1 MVFTRRF
8 ADNSTW
14 FAYVQTLGEFEALI
28 SMLSAVHRSSPTVV
42 YMPVQLREDKV
53 FKRNIRF
60 ICNISKL
67 EIDLRFARF
76 WFVLLRAVMA
86 KVKSQLVVVP
96 INIFDQRHS
105 LLFRLCMAVISNFM
119 IRDAIQP
126 HEFPPYEGGDNF
138 FTTLLLEDFAVSPAY
153 ERMNVAMIGV
163 SPYYEALLSYLRCAK
178 RAKAGGELVHTIL
191 IISKNVREID
201 VSRRNE
207 YMDVVGDFCATGSEK
222 SVRVLYHPRESVE
235 SRRSAFEEAT
245 HGFYQEVCDADIV
258 IAFGGSSG
266 WLYDFCTTFFYVDDP
281 IFNRGSF
288 GRKRFKDIPRVLEP
302 KGLGECLANCNSKIL
317 AGD

>member
-28 SMLSAVHRSSPTVV
+28 SMLSAVHRSVPTVV

-53 FKRNIRF
+53 FEKNIRF

-76 WFVLLRAVMA
+76 SFLLLSAVMA
-86 KVKSQLVVVP
+86 KVKGQLVVVP

-105 LLFRLCMAVISNFM
+105 LFFRLCMAVISNFM

-138 FTTLLLEDFAVSPAY
+138 YYV
-153 ERMNVAMIGV
+153 VA
-163 SPYYEALLSYLRCAK
+163 
-178 RAKAGGELVHTIL
+178 
-191 IISKNVREID
+191 
-201 VSRRNE
+201 
-207 YMDVVGDFCATGSEK
+207 
-222 SVRVLYHPRESVE
+222 
-235 SRRSAFEEAT
+235 
-245 HGFYQEVCDADIV
+245 
-258 IAFGGSSG
+258 
-266 WLYDFCTTFFYVDDP
+266 
-281 IFNRGSF
+281 
-288 GRKRFKDIPRVLEP
+288 
-302 KGLGECLANCNSKIL
+302 
-317 AGD
+317 